1 MRAETSRRCSETT
14 LRATSRSRERTE
26 PFSHNRRK
34 TRQPSRIFRWP
45 LRTTE
50 TVSSCATGLTAACLL
65 GSDALVA
72 SRDRVPSNNGSV
84 NMINDHFPT
93 VSGVLVVLAA
103 LAAPANAAERA
114 AHPAGHIPERPAVAT
129 VGNTAEAE
137 AFLGAKLLV
146 CNTCHGQ
153 DGVPRSAAT
162 PIIWGL
168 QETYL
173 LKQLHDFQR
182 GERDSDVMT
191 WMATALTQAELGS
204 AATYF
209 AKKSWP
215 ARSAGAAS
223 AAPPPGVAVCQICH
237 QQNFVGGLPAP
248 RLAGQTYEYLVEAMR
263 QYAQKER
270 TNNADMIKIMEAM
283 SPAEREAM
291 ARYISGL

>member
-1 MRAETSRRCSETT
+1 
-14 LRATSRSRERTE
+14 
-26 PFSHNRRK
+26 
-34 TRQPSRIFRWP
+34 
-45 LRTTE
+45 
-50 TVSSCATGLTAACLL
+50 
-65 GSDALVA
+65 
-72 SRDRVPSNNGSV
+72 
-84 NMINDHFPT
+84 MINDHFPT

-168 QETYL
+168 QENYL